1 MTRFADTLVRV
12 TDDVRTREIADHKA
26 GQLARDFAPVRAQI
40 AANVQTAQAAN
51 KRYSLY

>member
-12 TDDVRTREIADHKA
+12 TDTVRTREIAAHEA
-26 GQLARDFAPVRAQI
+26 GKVARDFAPVRARI
-40 AANVQTAQAAN
+40 AANTQTAQTAN